1 VRQLPESTA
10 GVPPRLRLAVYQ
22 PERPHNLGAVLRL
35 GACFG
40 TLVEVVEPCGFPLDD
55 RRIRQAALDYADQV
69 RWARH
74 PDFAAFETAR
84 LAARRRLVLLT
95 TAGEQYHHRATYMPD
110 DILMLGSESGGV
122 PETVHRHAELRVR
135 IPMRPGLRSLNVAMA
150 GAIVL
155 AEALRQTGAWHEGA
169 R

>member
-1 VRQLPESTA
+1 MAKLPEPA
-10 GVPPRLRLAVYQ
+10 VGALPRLRLALYQ
-22 PERPHNLGAVLRL
+22 PDRPHNFGSVLRL

-40 TLVEVVEPCGFPLDD
+40 TAVEVIEPCGFPLDD

-74 PDFAAFETAR
+74 PDFAAFEAAR
-84 LAARRRLVLLT
+84 LDAGRRLVLLS
-95 TAGEQYHHRATYMPD
+95 TAGEQYHHRTTYLPD
-110 DILMLGSESGGV
+110 DILMLGSEGGGV
-122 PETVHRHAELRVR
+122 PETVHRHADLRVR
-135 IPMRPGLRSLNVAMA
+135 IPLQPRLRSLNVAMA

-155 AEALRQTGAWHEGA
+155 VEALRQTGAWHEGA